1 MVVVVFVC
9 CGELVVGKVVGF
21 LLHVHV
27 WASEYKIK
35 YIYIKITIFFPLN
48 NITRLLKKFN
58 FHLGLTARSMVIE

>member
-9 CGELVVGKVVGF
+9 CGELVVGEVVGF

-35 YIYIKITIFFPLN
+35 YIYISK
-48 NITRLLKKFN
+48 LL
-58 FHLGLTARSMVIE
+58 